1 MTRFASLR
9 LDLFAAVA
17 VLACV
22 FGCSESKD
30 EFRPAHEAST
40 NGLAV
45 SSSGTDLALI
55 RGIGPKIG
63 EAGSVDDPVVRRI
76 LAAGTNA
83 TPFLLEMLTNDSPSQ
98 VYDVFQYYIGDIAHR
113 LLCDIYG
120 QQFLWPVAGA
130 TPVGGYPEVTFQ
142 DYMVFVHAQGG
153 RTKLQSLWRE
163 RLKTIPAKPGN

>member
-1 MTRFASLR
+1 MIQFASLR
-9 LDLFAAVA
+9 LVLFAALA

-30 EFRPAHEAST
+30 ELRPEHEAST
-40 NGLAV
+40 SGMPV
-45 SSSGTDLALI
+45 SFSGTDLALI
-55 RGIGPKIG
+55 QGIGPKIG
-63 EAGSVDDPVVRRI
+63 EAGSVGDPVVKRI

-83 TPFLLEMLTNDSPSQ
+83 TPFLVEMLTNDSPSQ
-98 VYDVFQYYIGDIAHR
+98 VYDVIQYYIGDVAHR

-130 TPVGGYPEVTFQ
+130 TPAGGYPEVTLQ

-153 RTKLQSLWRE
+153 REKLQSLWRE